1 MQQELAESRRESA
14 KYRNELKTFQDAQL
28 TAEQKRERDLA
39 DLQTKVRDYEQ
50 RQQRLAL
57 ENAGYKLAASLGVSD
72 MSAALALVQVEHA
85 GKVTYDAATG
95 APENLQELLL
105 AVLKAHPALAVG
117 SASQAPQAPQA
128 PQLSPERAVAQS
140 GGATNPGASART
152 SSVFTREMIAK
163 MTAAEY
169 AANYRAIHEQIKR
182 NNGRL

>member
-117 SASQAPQAPQA
+117 SASQAPQAPQ
-128 PQLSPERAVAQS
+128 LSPERAVAQS
-140 GGATNPGASART
+140 GGATNPGASARA
-152 SSVFTREMIAK
+152 SSVFTREMIAR
-163 MTAAEY
+163 MSAAEY